1 MSIQLPEKP
10 WSVGDSFE
18 TDRGLTY
25 TFDGVRWLS
34 DGDLASA
41 EGHGHDD
48 LASKIDLEELQ
59 VEVDALATT
68 REAGKWTVADS
79 QAVRPGEVHFATT
92 SMLLAE
98 NQATLNSTD
107 LDGKVHN
114 WADLEVGD
122 FVEVVQ
128 ETTGRSVGSY
138 GLFKVKADYPGD
150 GMRVLQLT
158 LDQGAGSLA
167 VGSNVFI
174 KVFHANN
181 DLDLA
186 ELDARYALKGHTHSY
201 ASTSHTHNYASTSH
215 THSFSGGWTSVSH
228 GKGTSPAP
236 SETWSGSN
244 GQHFH
249 PFYWSGSRFYFG
261 GKMGETGVLEFRS
274 GSGFYNKLGIAGTLV
289 GSHSSSITSPAI
301 VFQVYH
307 TATSSADGGTQKC
320 YGAPIYT
327 RYPDKSWAEYYD
339 TVYWHWR
346 GAGK

>member
-1 MSIQLPEKP
+1 MIDLPEKP

-18 TDRGLTY
+18 TERGLTY

-68 REAGKWTVADS
+68 REAGRWTVADS

-92 SMLLAE
+92 SMLLAD
-98 NQATLNSTD
+98 NQATINSTD

-128 ETTGRSVGSY
+128 ETTGRSVGSF

-150 GMRVLQLT
+150 GMRVLHLT

-167 VGSNVFI
+167 EGSNVFI

-186 ELDARYALKGHTHSY
+186 ELDDRYSLKGHTHSY

-215 THSFSGGWTSVSH
+215 THSFSGGWVSLNH
-228 GKGTSPAP
+228 GKGTTTAP
-236 SETWSGSN
+236 SESWSGSN
-244 GQHFH
+244 GLHFH
-249 PFYWSGSRFYFG
+249 PFYWSGNRHYFG
-261 GKMGETGVLEFRS
+261 GKMNQTGLIEFRS
-274 GSGFYNKLGIAGTLV
+274 GSPFYNKLGIAGTLI
-289 GSHSSSITSPAI
+289 GSTNSNI
-301 VFQVYH
+301 VYPFIIFQVYY
-307 TATSSADGGTQKC
+307 TSTSSADSGTQKC

-327 RYPDKSWAEYYD
+327 RKPDTSWSNIGD
-339 TVYWHWR
+339 TINWYWK